1 MRKKILFLTPWYPDK
16 YDPMPGLFVKR
27 HAELLSDSFSIS
39 VLYVHAANSGKKMF
53 ESEITSENEVLT
65 VRIYYKKINF
75 DIPVISNF
83 FKIWRFLRA
92 HYIGFKVIKKNNGI
106 PDLVHVN
113 ILTRVGLFAWYL
125 KFIYGIPY
133 AITEHWSRYLPE
145 RNEYKGFL
153 RNILTRIIVS
163 NSVAISTVSLK
174 LKEAMLNCGLY
185 HPNFYIVNNI
195 VNFEI
200 FKPYNIETNENLK
213 VFSNITC
220 FDDYSKNIF
229 GIIRSVYELSKKR
242 NDFLCIMVGDGADRT
257 KAEMLAEK
265 LSIKDTFV
273 KFTGMLEGKALTDI
287 YNQSLFTFLFSNF
300 ENMPV
305 VIPESFACGKP
316 VISTRVGGIHEYI
329 NEKNGLLIAPGDEN
343 ELVEKL
349 DFMLDHFK
357 DYDPVSIRNFAFDR
371 FSNIAVKKQLME
383 LYGKAFE

>member
-1 MRKKILFLTPWYPDK
+1 M
-16 YDPMPGLFVKR
+16 
-27 HAELLSDSFSIS
+27 LSDSFSIS

-53 ESEITSENEVLT
+53 ESEIISENEVLT